1 MRTLIN
7 FAPIYQTIGNAM
19 SDALARYQQDIR
31 RFSDELIRIQAPI
44 KILDTI
50 KWPREIEDK
59 FLAKQTKVLPEISTD
74 FYDSIPLS
82 FNTDKTQQDL
92 KGLRSAIEKGLGK
105 KDKLGKILIANVDQ
119 YRIVID
125 MLNNRGKP
133 MFGKLSQELYGSASH
148 KLHGDRHT
156 LRQLGDRLSHIFSL
170 PAARHMSKQHPKIIT
185 APEAVN
191 QLSQRLVNYF
201 HDDKIYVKLS
211 DGIVSDAAV
220 GGDTV
225 KINTRAMFSESDM
238 NVYEVHEGWVHVG
251 TTLNGRA
258 QPHATWL
265 SVGSPRVTASQEGLA
280 VLMEMLTLSSNPG
293 RARRISDRVSA
304 VDMAEQGADFIEVY
318 RYFRNLH
325 LSSKDSY
332 RVTQRVF
339 RGGMVQGGSF
349 FTKDISYVRG
359 YVENINFIRSAISTG
374 LPELIPMLF
383 LGKLAIEDIPDL
395 YQAYQE
401 GVIAGPKY
409 LPPMFA
415 DISGLYAWFGFASG
429 IGNIDLKGVQR
440 HFARSFDKVTIKTP
454 EADLFDDSE
463 FDNNSD

>member
-1 MRTLIN
+1 
-7 FAPIYQTIGNAM
+7 M
-19 SDALARYQQDIR
+19 SDSLLRYQQDIR

-44 KILDTI
+44 KILDSI
-50 KWPREIEDK
+50 KWPRQVEDD
-59 FLAKQTKVLPEISTD
+59 FLAKQSKELPNVSND
-74 FYDSIPLS
+74 FYQSIPLS
-82 FNTDKTQQDL
+82 FNADQTQTDLQGL
-92 KGLRSAIEKGLGK
+92 KSAVERGLGK
-105 KDKLGKILIANVDQ
+105 RDKLGKILLANIDQ

-125 MLNNRGKP
+125 MLHNRGKP
-133 MFGKLSQELYGSASH
+133 MFGKLSQELYGSASD

-156 LRQLGDRLSHIFSL
+156 VRQLGDRLSHIFSL
-170 PAARHMSKQHPKIIT
+170 PAARHMSSRHPKIVT

-191 QLSQRLVNYF
+191 ILSERLVKYF
-201 HDDKIYVKLS
+201 HNDEIHVKLS

-225 KINTRAMFSESDM
+225 KLNTRAMFSESDL

-318 RYFRNLH
+318 RYFRNLN

-339 RGGMVQGGSF
+339 RGGMVGGGSF

-383 LGKLAIEDIPDL
+383 LGKLAIEDIPVL

-401 GVIAGPKY
+401 GIIAHPKY
-409 LPPMFA
+409 LPPMFE

-440 HFARSFDKVTIKTP
+440 HFARQFKNVVPTSAV
-454 EADLFDDSE
+454 DLFEDSE
-463 FDNNSD
+463 FDNNFE

>member
-1 MRTLIN
+1 
-7 FAPIYQTIGNAM
+7 M
-19 SDALARYQQDIR
+19 SDSLLRYQQDIR

-44 KILDTI
+44 KILDSI
-50 KWPREIEDK
+50 KWPKQIEDD
-59 FLAKQTKVLPEISTD
+59 FLAKQTKTLPNVSND
-74 FYDSIPLS
+74 FYQSIPLS
-82 FNTDKTQQDL
+82 FNAAQTQTDLQGL
-92 KGLRSAIEKGLGK
+92 KSAIERGLGK
-105 KDKLGKILIANVDQ
+105 RDKLGKILLANIDQ

-125 MLNNRGKP
+125 MLHNRGNP
-133 MFGKLSQELYGSASH
+133 TFGKLSQELYGSASH

-170 PAARHMSKQHPKIIT
+170 PAARHMSNRHPKIIT
-185 APEAVN
+185 APEAVDV
-191 QLSQRLVNYF
+191 LSERLVKYF
-201 HDDKIYVKLS
+201 HNDEIHVKLS
-211 DGIVSDAAV
+211 DGIASDAAV

-225 KINTRAMFSESDM
+225 KLNTSAMFSESDL

-318 RYFRNLH
+318 RYFRNLN

-339 RGGMVQGGSF
+339 RGGMVAGGSF

-383 LGKLAIEDIPDL
+383 LGKLAIEDIPVL

-401 GVIAGPKY
+401 GIIAKPKY
-409 LPPMFA
+409 LPPMFE

-440 HFARSFDKVTIKTP
+440 HFARQFKHVAPSLAV
-454 EADLFDDSE
+454 DLFEDSE
-463 FDNNSD
+463 FDNNFE

>member
-1 MRTLIN
+1 M
-7 FAPIYQTIGNAM
+7 PNA
-19 SDALARYQQDIR
+19 LTRYQQDIR
-31 RFSDELIRIQAPI
+31 YFSDELIRIQTPI
-44 KILDTI
+44 KILDSI

-59 FLAKQTKVLPEISTD
+59 FLSKQQKQLPEISPD
-74 FYDSIPLS
+74 FYQNIPVS
-82 FNTDKTQQDL
+82 FNRESIQQSLKDL
-92 KGLRSAIEKGLGK
+92 RLAIQKRLGK
-105 KDKLGKILIANVDQ
+105 KDPLGNILIANVEQ
-119 YRIVID
+119 YLIVVD
-125 MLNNRGKP
+125 MLNNRGTP
-133 MFGKLSQELYGSASH
+133 TFGKLSQELYGSASH
-148 KLHGDRHT
+148 KLHNDRHT
-156 LRQLGDRLSHIFSL
+156 LKQLGDRLSHIFSL

-185 APEAVN
+185 AQQAVDN
-191 QLSQRLVNYF
+191 LSSRLVNYF
-201 HDDKIYVKLS
+201 HDDDIHVKLS

-225 KINTRAMFSESDM
+225 KINTRAMFSESDL

-304 VDMAEQGADFIEVY
+304 VHMAEQGADFIEVY

-359 YVENINFIRSAISTG
+359 YVENINFIRSAITTG

-383 LGKLAIEDIPDL
+383 LGKLAIEDIPVL
-395 YQAYQE
+395 FQAYQQ
-401 GVIAGPKY
+401 GIIAGPKY

-440 HFARSFDKVTIKTP
+440 HFARSFSKVSVNTP
-454 EADLFDDSE
+454 EAELFEDAE

>member
-1 MRTLIN
+1 
-7 FAPIYQTIGNAM
+7 M
-19 SDALARYQQDIR
+19 SDSLLRYQQDIR

-44 KILDTI
+44 KILDSI
-50 KWPREIEDK
+50 KWPKQIEDD
-59 FLAKQTKVLPEISTD
+59 FLAKQTKVLPNVSND
-74 FYDSIPLS
+74 FYQSIPLS
-82 FNTDKTQQDL
+82 FNAAQTQTDLQGL
-92 KGLRSAIEKGLGK
+92 KSAIERGLGK
-105 KDKLGKILIANVDQ
+105 RDKLGKILLANIDQ

-125 MLNNRGKP
+125 MLHNRGNP
-133 MFGKLSQELYGSASH
+133 TFGKLSQELYGSASH

-170 PAARHMSKQHPKIIT
+170 PAARHMSNRHPKIIT

-191 QLSQRLVNYF
+191 VLSDRLVKYF
-201 HDDKIYVKLS
+201 HNDEIHVKLS
-211 DGIVSDAAV
+211 DGIASDAAV

-225 KINTRAMFSESDM
+225 KLNTSAMFSESDL

-318 RYFRNLH
+318 RYFRNLN

-339 RGGMVQGGSF
+339 RGGMVAGGSF

-383 LGKLAIEDIPDL
+383 LGKLAIEDIPVL
-395 YQAYQE
+395 YQAYQD
-401 GVIAGPKY
+401 GIIAKPKY
-409 LPPMFA
+409 LPPMFE

-440 HFARSFDKVTIKTP
+440 HFARQFKHVAPSLAV
-454 EADLFDDSE
+454 DLFEDSE
-463 FDNNSD
+463 FDNNFE

>member
-1 MRTLIN
+1 
-7 FAPIYQTIGNAM
+7 M
-19 SDALARYQQDIR
+19 SDSLLRYQQDIR

-44 KILDTI
+44 KILDSI
-50 KWPREIEDK
+50 KWPKQIEDD
-59 FLAKQTKVLPEISTD
+59 FLAKQTKVLPNVSND
-74 FYDSIPLS
+74 FYQSIPLS
-82 FNTDKTQQDL
+82 FNAAQTQTDLQGL
-92 KGLRSAIEKGLGK
+92 KSAIERGLGK
-105 KDKLGKILIANVDQ
+105 RDKLGKILLANIDQ

-125 MLNNRGKP
+125 MLHNRGNP
-133 MFGKLSQELYGSASH
+133 TFGKLSQELYGSASH

-170 PAARHMSKQHPKIIT
+170 PAARHMSNRHPKIIT

-191 QLSQRLVNYF
+191 VLSERLVKYF
-201 HDDKIYVKLS
+201 HNDEIHVKLS
-211 DGIVSDAAV
+211 DGIASDAAV

-225 KINTRAMFSESDM
+225 KLNTSAMFSESDL

-318 RYFRNLH
+318 RYFRNLN

-339 RGGMVQGGSF
+339 RGGMVAGGSF

-383 LGKLAIEDIPDL
+383 LGKLAIEDIPVL

-401 GVIAGPKY
+401 GIIAKPKY
-409 LPPMFA
+409 LPPMFE

-440 HFARSFDKVTIKTP
+440 HFARQFKHVAPSLAV
-454 EADLFDDSE
+454 DLFEDSE
-463 FDNNSD
+463 FDNNFE